1 MNGTLR
7 SVIDHLMQAVVDN
20 PALGDQPLLI
30 FHEDHYDRA
39 VAVSVELVLT
49 RNGDQKGCTITVHRT
64 IPGNA
69 DAEEPIQ

>member
-39 VAVSVELVLT
+39 VAVSVELVLDK
-49 RNGDQKGCTITVHRT
+49 GLAQKGCTITIHRT
-64 IPGNA
+64 IPGNS
-69 DAEEPIQ
+69 DTEEPIQ